1 MESFSK
7 KDQRVFST
15 TRLYNWHVRLIVDR
29 TSCRGVRQQNNR
41 VIGVKSSFASKWQTP
56 CTIRAENARGEAWQ
70 RLAPRLAPRSQR
82 GPRGPGK
89 RCIPAPGEGWPC
101 HFATVSRSR
110 PRRRA
115 MLDTDTPSSLK
126 TWIWLHCCIVIT
138 SAASSCD
145 DVGVAAEG
153 RAASAAVTN
162 AGFLAI
168 PRYKCGFL
176 GDHFCWF
183 SMITS
188 AGFHPIRDTG
198 RSPTK
203 RPGPRPPTSPGSD
216 R

>member
-1 MESFSK
+1 
-7 KDQRVFST
+7 
-15 TRLYNWHVRLIVDR
+15 
-29 TSCRGVRQQNNR
+29 
-41 VIGVKSSFASKWQTP
+41 
-56 CTIRAENARGEAWQ
+56 
-70 RLAPRLAPRSQR
+70 
-82 GPRGPGK
+82 
-89 RCIPAPGEGWPC
+89 
-101 HFATVSRSR
+101 
-110 PRRRA
+110 

-188 AGFHPIRDTG
+188 AGFHPIRDT
-198 RSPTK
+198 RSQRVTEVRALPCAELCCLGGH
-203 RPGPRPPTSPGSD
+203 RYYAPLRLPLRCLGLRARLIPRRASAPLDLP
-216 R
+216 

>member
-1 MESFSK
+1 
-7 KDQRVFST
+7 
-15 TRLYNWHVRLIVDR
+15 
-29 TSCRGVRQQNNR
+29 
-41 VIGVKSSFASKWQTP
+41 SS
-56 CTIRAENARGEAWQ
+56 
-70 RLAPRLAPRSQR
+70 LLPRSR
-82 GPRGPGK
+82 LSEAG
-89 RCIPAPGEGWPC
+89 AGWPC

-188 AGFHPIRDTG
+188 AGFHPIRDTLG
-198 RSPTK
+198 RCTVSEDPAGALDPSETRAK
-203 RPGPRPPTSPGSD
+203 VLFTVRRPSTSVTVAALGGA